1 MTKLHISKLRVPII
15 LNIIMTIYILAFG
28 MYAYLE
34 ASSTE
39 NGDIARLNSSL
50 ISSTA
55 GSTGKCFTFWYHMYG
70 PDINT
75 LQIFTSVHGIP
86 GPAVW
91 SRFGSQGNRWRKGQV
106 TLYARQPFTVSY
118 RSNICNRNACA

>member
-1 MTKLHISKLRVPII
+1 
-15 LNIIMTIYILAFG
+15 

-34 ASSTE
+34 VSSTKS
-39 NGDIARLNSSL
+39 GDIARLNSSQ
-50 ISSTA
+50 ISATA

-91 SRFGSQGNRWRKGQV
+91 SRIGSHGNQWRKGQV
-106 TLYARQPFTVSY
+106 TLYARQPFNVSN
-118 RSNICNRNACA
+118 RSNSCGLNECLSSFYT